1 MREKAPR
8 ERERERLEIRFPNLL
23 LFFFLSERNVVL
35 FVAGEN
41 GARNMLGRRLPSFVE
56 RANAFC
62 SSNTNT
68 TTTTREAK
76 IATTEGEGEEDE
88 DDESALDMISSRR
101 SDDDDA
107 RVEDDKEEERRATR
121 GGEEEVRTRIN
132 EDFDKSNGGN
142 DAFRATETTTLE
154 KKKKNRARGVSS
166 SSPLLEALTEELI
179 ASLRPSKQSE
189 KRRRMVFRKMESL
202 IRECFE
208 KEFEGEGVNEKKNT
222 IVVSAFGS
230 VPFGTYLPD
239 GDIDVCILGDHEVLD
254 SQSWPERL
262 SAFIARK
269 EREEK
274 KKRTMRMTTTTKK
287 MEMKKEKMKNATRT
301 TTKEEEEDQEEGNQ
315 EEDHEEEEEEEYL
328 LEVKDIVVIHADVRL
343 LKCVVDGIVVDVSAN
358 QFGGLATLAFLK
370 EVNAKI
376 GKNDLF
382 KRSVILVKA
391 WAFYESRILGA
402 PYALLSTYALKTLII
417 CALRRFNKKE
427 SKSDAT
433 KTKKREIA
441 TPLDVLRIFFEY
453 VSDFPW
459 ETHAVTIFGDVPVE
473 KLDKVSVREF
483 SSSSKSEKNK
493 NKNND
498 DEREEKDDEEAEE
511 DPLLDDTFVDT
522 ILKSYGPDS
531 RPDANVLLNI
541 GNGKKA
547 PFRRRAIGAKHL
559 HILDPLSETNN
570 LGRSVSLGNFARV
583 RAAFRLGAERLK
595 RLEMESEPEN
605 ITRGFEYF
613 FKVALANRGG
623 KLASCV
629 GDDDEKFTGPPA
641 SPPQAT
647 NALHKRKPSLGS
659 SSPFHSHSVAD
670 DLAALKSPCKSKE
683 SPIGKEKIS
692 NEEDNEEKIRLMLD
706 EEEKDAHG
714 ERGLFWGRWDG
725 PATSSALP
733 RALSSAE
740 ARVEISNARDK
751 AKSSSSSDSM
761 SPPGSDASS
770 PVVSPPRS
778 ETGDSTTDSAEYSG
792 DDTKS
797 MMSLGSDSN
806 ATASSSGSMP
816 PHSPLSPLD
825 KYMSAAAFKTA
836 SIPPSIE
843 ESKDIIT
850 GCLETIHKH
859 LNFGIEMQRLAIE
872 RQNAALNSAMMMNKR
887 NNTSNNVVAQPPPLP
902 SSPPR
907 SSNVAFVPL
916 MPSMPPPPLPPPPPH
931 PPLPPHSVPQ
941 PITTVSAPSVVVPRS
956 VVNVPAP
963 QARTKTPSM
972 NVRPK
977 PNPIPQ
983 ATTKTTTTTTKTIPT
998 ARVPSMNW
1006 KVACGN
1012 SNSSSAANTPTRNTT
1027 NAEPAAGSNVNV
1039 VSAKLMEH
1047 QSRDALEHERALKSS
1062 SDNSITT
1069 GRNGDQNASMVETVA
1084 WVHVARGG
1092 AARQARSSID
1102 NGDLLSKKEQ
1112 PSTPSPEEK
1121 KMKKTGK
1128 MWGAK
1133 EKKKAK
1139 AEEAAAAA
1147 AALVNDKLAHERDD
1161 IERELSKGHS
1171 SPARCKSV
1179 PLQPSWGPKGAV
1191 CLDTLRKVAEKK
1203 TTTTTSKKISPPGS
1217 VLSEDGAPPCVTFDD
1232 SEVQI
1237 ALEAA
1242 QTSLKGVWAG
1252 DEQQQQQQDASS
1264 FSSSSAR
1271 NRQKSKSAN
1280 SSPSRNKT
1288 REKNKNIA
1296 PAPETSCEKSFP
1308 KFGNASK
1315 TTTIKT
1321 NAKIIT
1327 AERSVAN
1334 ADATK
1339 DTKQNAKTSQTS
1351 TRCWASLL

>member
-1 MREKAPR
+1 
-8 ERERERLEIRFPNLL
+8 
-23 LFFFLSERNVVL
+23 
-35 FVAGEN
+35 
-41 GARNMLGRRLPSFVE
+41 MLGRRLPSFVE

-62 SSNTNT
+62 SSNNN

-76 IATTEGEGEEDE
+76 IATEGGEEDE

-121 GGEEEVRTRIN
+121 GEEEVRTRIN
-132 EDFDKSNGGN
+132 EDFDKTNSGN
-142 DAFRATETTTLE
+142 AFRATETTTLE
-154 KKKKNRARGVSS
+154 KKKKKKNRARGVSS

-274 KKRTMRMTTTTKK
+274 KKRTMRMTTTKK

-301 TTKEEEEDQEEGNQ
+301 TTKEEEEDQEEGNQEEGNQ

-483 SSSSKSEKNK
+483 SSSNRSEKNK

-647 NALHKRKPSLGS
+647 NALHKRKPSIGS

-683 SPIGKEKIS
+683 SSIGKEKIS

-983 ATTKTTTTTTKTIPT
+983 ATTTKTTTTTKTIPT

-1102 NGDLLSKKEQ
+1102 NEDLLSKKEQ

-1252 DEQQQQQQDASS
+1252 DEQQQEQQQDASS

-1327 AERSVAN
+1327 AARSVAN

-1339 DTKQNAKTSQTS
+1339 DTNQNAKTSQTS

>member
-1 MREKAPR
+1 
-8 ERERERLEIRFPNLL
+8 
-23 LFFFLSERNVVL
+23 
-35 FVAGEN
+35 
-41 GARNMLGRRLPSFVE
+41 MLGRRLPSFVE
-56 RANAFC
+56 RAAFC
-62 SSNTNT
+62 SSNNVNNT
-68 TTTTREAK
+68 TTNREAK
-76 IATTEGEGEEDE
+76 MTTEGEEDE
-88 DDESALDMISSRR
+88 DESALDMISWRR

-107 RVEDDKEEERRATR
+107 FIEEDKEEERSATR
-121 GGEEEVRTRIN
+121 GEEEIRTTFN
-132 EDFDKSNGGN
+132 EDFDKSSRRN
-142 DAFRATETTTLE
+142 AFRATETTTLE
-154 KKKKNRARGVSS
+154 KMKKNRARGVSS

-208 KEFEGEGVNEKKNT
+208 KEFEGEGVNKKKNT

-274 KKRTMRMTTTTKK
+274 KKRTMRMTTKKK

-301 TTKEEEEDQEEGNQ
+301 TTKEEEEEEDQEEENQ
-315 EEDHEEEEEEEYL
+315 EEDHEEEEEEYL

-483 SSSSKSEKNK
+483 SSSSSSSSSSRSEKNK

-498 DEREEKDDEEAEE
+498 DESGDEREEKDDEEAEE

-522 ILKSYGPDS
+522 ILTSYGPDS

-595 RLEMESEPEN
+595 RLEMESEPEY

-647 NALHKRKPSLGS
+647 NALHKRKPSFGS

-683 SPIGKEKIS
+683 SSIRKEKIS

-751 AKSSSSSDSM
+751 AKSSSSSSDSM

-887 NNTSNNVVAQPPPLP
+887 NNMSNNVVAQPPPLP

-983 ATTKTTTTTTKTIPT
+983 ATKTTTTTTKTIPT

-1027 NAEPAAGSNVNV
+1027 NAEPEAGSNMNV
-1039 VSAKLMEH
+1039 VSAKLKEH

-1062 SDNSITT
+1062 SDNSVTT

-1092 AARQARSSID
+1092 AARQAQSSID

-1147 AALVNDKLAHERDD
+1147 AALVNDKLAHEGDD
-1161 IERELSKGHS
+1161 LERELSKGHS

-1203 TTTTTSKKISPPGS
+1203 TTTTSKKISPPGS

-1315 TTTIKT
+1315 TTTTSTIKT

-1327 AERSVAN
+1327 AARSVAN
-1334 ADATK
+1334 ADASK
-1339 DTKQNAKTSQTS
+1339 DTKQNAKTSQTPQTS

>member
-1 MREKAPR
+1 
-8 ERERERLEIRFPNLL
+8 
-23 LFFFLSERNVVL
+23 
-35 FVAGEN
+35 
-41 GARNMLGRRLPSFVE
+41 MLGRRLPSFVE
-56 RANAFC
+56 RAAFC
-62 SSNTNT
+62 SSNNINNNNNN
-68 TTTTREAK
+68 REEK
-76 IATTEGEGEEDE
+76 STTEGEEGED
-88 DDESALDMISSRR
+88 DDESALDMILLRR

-107 RVEDDKEEERRATR
+107 FIKEDKEEERSATR
-121 GGEEEVRTRIN
+121 GEEETTTTLN
-132 EDFDKSNGGN
+132 EDFDKTSSSG
-142 DAFRATETTTLE
+142 AFCATETTTIE
-154 KKKKNRARGVSS
+154 KKKKKNQVRGVS

-208 KEFEGEGVNEKKNT
+208 KEFGGEGVNKKHNT

-274 KKRTMRMTTTTKK
+274 KKRMMRMTTKKK
-287 MEMKKEKMKNATRT
+287 MKMKKEKMKNATRT
-301 TTKEEEEDQEEGNQ
+301 TTKEEEDQEEESQ
-315 EEDHEEEEEEEYL
+315 EEDQEEEEEYL

-433 KTKKREIA
+433 KTKKRVIA
-441 TPLDVLRIFFEY
+441 TPLDVLRIFFDY

-483 SSSSKSEKNK
+483 SSSSSSSRSEKNK

-498 DEREEKDDEEAEE
+498 DESGDEREEKDDDEAEE
-511 DPLLDDTFVDT
+511 YPLLDDTFVDT

-683 SPIGKEKIS
+683 SPIRKEKIS

-806 ATASSSGSMP
+806 ATASLSGSMP

-887 NNTSNNVVAQPPPLP
+887 NNMSNNVVAQPPPLP

-907 SSNVAFVPL
+907 SSNVAFVPS

-983 ATTKTTTTTTKTIPT
+983 ATATTTTTKKKTIPT

-1062 SDNSITT
+1062 SDNSVTT
-1069 GRNGDQNASMVETVA
+1069 GRNADQNASMVETVA

-1133 EKKKAK
+1133 ERKKAK
-1139 AEEAAAAA
+1139 AEEAAAA
-1147 AALVNDKLAHERDD
+1147 AALVNDKLAHERDAL
-1161 IERELSKGHS
+1161 ERELSKGHS

-1203 TTTTTSKKISPPGS
+1203 TTTSKKISLPGS
-1217 VLSEDGAPPCVTFDD
+1217 VLSEDGAPSCVTFDD

-1264 FSSSSAR
+1264 LSSSSAR

-1315 TTTIKT
+1315 TTTTSTIKT

-1327 AERSVAN
+1327 AARSVAN

-1339 DTKQNAKTSQTS
+1339 DNEQNAKTPQTPQTS

>member
-1 MREKAPR
+1 
-8 ERERERLEIRFPNLL
+8 
-23 LFFFLSERNVVL
+23 
-35 FVAGEN
+35 
-41 GARNMLGRRLPSFVE
+41 MLGRRLPSFVE
-56 RANAFC
+56 RAAFC
-62 SSNTNT
+62 SSNNINNNT
-68 TTTTREAK
+68 TNREEK
-76 IATTEGEGEEDE
+76 MTTEGEEENE
-88 DDESALDMISSRR
+88 DESALDMISSRR

-107 RVEDDKEEERRATR
+107 FIKEDKEEERSATR
-121 GGEEEVRTRIN
+121 GEDEIRTTVN
-132 EDFDKSNGGN
+132 EDFDKTSSS
-142 DAFRATETTTLE
+142 DAFCATETTTTLE
-154 KKKKNRARGVSS
+154 KKKKKNKVRGVSS

-208 KEFEGEGVNEKKNT
+208 KEFEGEGVNKKKNT

-239 GDIDVCILGDHEVLD
+239 GDIDMCILGDHEVLD

-274 KKRTMRMTTTTKK
+274 KKRTMRMTTTKK

-301 TTKEEEEDQEEGNQ
+301 TTKEEKDQEEENQ
-315 EEDHEEEEEEEYL
+315 EEDQEEEEEYL

-483 SSSSKSEKNK
+483 SSSSSSRSEKNK

-498 DEREEKDDEEAEE
+498 DESGDEREEKDDDEAEE

-531 RPDANVLLNI
+531 RPDANVLLNM

-641 SPPQAT
+641 STPQVT
-647 NALHKRKPSLGS
+647 NALHKRKPSIGS

-683 SPIGKEKIS
+683 SPIRNEKIS

-725 PATSSALP
+725 PTTSSALP

-887 NNTSNNVVAQPPPLP
+887 NNMSYNVVAQPPPLP

-916 MPSMPPPPLPPPPPH
+916 MPSMPPPPLPPPPPPLPPPPPH
-931 PPLPPHSVPQ
+931 PPLLPHSVPQ

-983 ATTKTTTTTTKTIPT
+983 ATMKTTTTTKTIPT

-1062 SDNSITT
+1062 SDNSVTT

-1147 AALVNDKLAHERDD
+1147 AALVNDKLAHERDAL
-1161 IERELSKGHS
+1161 ERELSKGHS

-1203 TTTTTSKKISPPGS
+1203 TTTTTTTSKKISPPGS

-1252 DEQQQQQQDASS
+1252 DEQQQQQDASS

-1315 TTTIKT
+1315 TTTTSTIKT

-1327 AERSVAN
+1327 AARSVAN

-1339 DTKQNAKTSQTS
+1339 DNKQNAKTSQTPQTS

>member
-1 MREKAPR
+1 
-8 ERERERLEIRFPNLL
+8 
-23 LFFFLSERNVVL
+23 
-35 FVAGEN
+35 
-41 GARNMLGRRLPSFVE
+41 MLGRRLPSFVE

-62 SSNTNT
+62 SSNTNTT

-121 GGEEEVRTRIN
+121 GEEEVRTRIN
-132 EDFDKSNGGN
+132 EDFDKTNGGN

-154 KKKKNRARGVSS
+154 EKKKKKNRARGVSS

-274 KKRTMRMTTTTKK
+274 KKRTMRMTTTKK

-315 EEDHEEEEEEEYL
+315 EEDQEEEEEEEYL

-498 DEREEKDDEEAEE
+498 DEREEKDDDEAEE

-670 DLAALKSPCKSKE
+670 DLAVLKSPCKSKE

-1280 SSPSRNKT
+1280 SSPSRNKA

-1315 TTTIKT
+1315 TTTIKQT
-1321 NAKIIT
+1321 PKSSPPRGA
-1327 AERSVAN
+1327 
-1334 ADATK
+1334 
-1339 DTKQNAKTSQTS
+1339 SQTPTLRKTPTK
-1351 TRCWASLL
+1351 TRKLRKLPRDAGLLSFNTNKTKKERRTRQKRRRSRRRNREKRFLYTIHPSIQYYYT